1 MKHLNDSEFVDLIDK
16 RLDPARELHVLDC
29 AQCQQ
34 EANALRDALTRTTES
49 AVPEPS
55 PLFWDHFSARVREA
69 VEDSPAETTG
79 WAGQPWWKMRW
90 AAASSCALILV
101 LVAALWRAMTP
112 AVTSP
117 SPRPAT
123 IAQNPVV
130 AGEPE
135 TTGVDDPDTDEA
147 WSLVRTV
154 ADDVSWDETLA
165 VGLSARPGSV
175 ERAALALN
183 AQERSELARLL
194 RDEMKRP
201 GA

>member
-1 MKHLNDSEFVDLIDK
+1 VDLIDS
-16 RLDPARELHVLDC
+16 RLDPARERHLLDC

-34 EANALRDALTRTTES
+34 EATALRDALSRTTES

-55 PLFWDHFSARVREA
+55 PLFWDHFSTRVREA
-69 VEDSPAETTG
+69 VEESPAETIG
-79 WAGQPWWKMRW
+79 WAGQPWMGW
-90 AAASSCALILV
+90 ATASSCVLILV

-112 AVTSP
+112 PVSSP
-117 SPRPAT
+117 SPRLAT

-130 AGEPE
+130 AAEPAA
-135 TTGVDDPDTDEA
+135 TSADDPDADEA

-165 VGLSARPGSV
+165 VGLAARPGSV

-183 AQERSELARLL
+183 ARERSELARLL